1 MRQGLSGQLHLSDNF
16 FEVCKSKVGKSKR
29 YITSDMKSGFY
40 NDEWRLVIP
49 EGLLYM
55 KNGVMEDAAV

>member
-1 MRQGLSGQLHLSDNF
+1 
-16 FEVCKSKVGKSKR
+16 
-29 YITSDMKSGFY
+29 MKSGSY

-49 EGLLYM
+49 EGLLDM